1 MQLVA
6 DVMLQL
12 ANEGLLQESLNK
24 LIAGLGGAA
33 IAWYIRKKHYER
45 QSRSNKLEKTYKA
58 LFGVDDVDTMEG
70 VVDIIEAHED
80 DIEELYG
87 QVEKGRQKRQE
98 IDQKVESI
106 KRKIRNRHNDGNQQG
121 D

>member
-1 MQLVA
+1 MNGPELVVAQMVNDGMMQEA
-6 DVMLQL
+6 
-12 ANEGLLQESLNK
+12 LNK
-24 LIAGLGGAA
+24 AVVALIAGLG
-33 IAWYIRKKHYER
+33 AWYIRKKYYER
-45 QSRSNKLEKTYKA
+45 QSRGNKLEKTYKA

-87 QVEKGRQKRQE
+87 QVEQGRQKRQE

-106 KRKIRNRHNDGNQQG
+106 KRKIQNRHNDGNQQG